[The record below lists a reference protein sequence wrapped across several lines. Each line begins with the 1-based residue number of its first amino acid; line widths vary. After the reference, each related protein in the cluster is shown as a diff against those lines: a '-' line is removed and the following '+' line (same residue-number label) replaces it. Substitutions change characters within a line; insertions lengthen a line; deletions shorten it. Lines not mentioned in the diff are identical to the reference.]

1 MATPRTAYADLEI
14 RILEKQ
20 DEGYPVEITLNRE
33 QEFPRGYL
41 KPDFLPWVP
50 SASTTED
57 GERLFE
63 RLFADDPLKTAW
75 AEVRGRQPQR
85 RIRLRIDASAPELH
99 TIPWELLRDVGDGS
113 APQDLAATEAT
124 PFSRYLAG
132 KWQPGNPILKR
143 PIKILI
149 AISNPQ
155 NLADY
160 DLAAID
166 VEAEW
171 TLLQEATTDLDVE
184 LVQLPQPCTLSALE
198 AELKKGYHILHF
210 VGHGSYSEKRE
221 QAVLYLANEENQ
233 VELVSD
239 ADLAA
244 MLSRQLA
251 DTDVQRDDKLRLV
264 FLASCQTAAR
274 SPADAFRGFAPALV
288 ETGVPAV
295 LAMQDLVPVDTS
307 REFSHTFY
315 QQLLQHGQV
324 DLASNEARSALLTA
338 KLPGAAI
345 PVLFMRLRSGELL
358 GRRGH
363 ITSDREDIF
372 WPFLLQNIDHGQC
385 MPFLGPQ
392 VNMGLLP
399 SVTMVAER
407 LADKYGYPLPD
418 RHNLVRVAQFIAVN
432 DPDLLRNDYLRLMQR
447 SLFPYLGLKPTEEDK
462 DRFRNASFT
471 ETAEALNW
479 AEKVL
484 EVQENEIH
492 HLLADLGLPL
502 YITTNFDNF
511 MVEALKHKGLTPRR
525 EGPRWEPQVG
535 SPQYVLSPKP
545 SADQPV
551 VFYLNGHDG
560 DPEQQQHLVL
570 SEDDYLAH
578 FVRISRD
585 QETCLPM
592 NLLSEI
598 SLYSF
603 LFLGYNLDDW
613 EFRIILQGLL
623 KPIAQTGGAKL
634 HVGVQLDVDQNPNAD
649 KVVDYFRRYLGRFN
663 IEIYWGT
670 PQQFVTEL
678 HARWQEY
685 SEVEEDDW

>member
-1 MATPRTAYADLEI
+1 MNTPKPTYADLEL

-33 QEFPRGYL
+33 VEFPRGYL

-50 SASTTED
+50 SASPTED

-63 RLFADDPLKTAW
+63 WLFADDQLKTAW
-75 AEVRGRQPQR
+75 AEVRGHQPQR

-99 TIPWELLRDVGDGS
+99 AIPWELLRDVGDGS

-149 AISNPQ
+149 AIANPQ

-160 DLAAID
+160 DLTAVD

-171 TLLQEATTDLDVE
+171 TLLQEATADLNVE

-198 AELKKGYHILHF
+198 AELKEGYHILHF

-221 QAVLYLANEENQ
+221 QAVLYLADGENQ

-239 ADLAA
+239 ADLVA
-244 MLSRQLA
+244 MLSHQLA

-264 FLASCQTAAR
+264 FLASCQTATR
-274 SPADAFRGFAPALV
+274 SPADAFRGFAPSLV
-288 ETGVPAV
+288 AAGVPAV
-295 LAMQDLVPVDTS
+295 LAMQDLVPVDTA
-307 REFSHTFY
+307 REFSRTFY

-345 PVLFMRLRSGELL
+345 PVLFVRLRSGELL
-358 GRRGH
+358 GRRGR
-363 ITSDREDIF
+363 ITSDREDTF
-372 WPFLLQNIDHGQC
+372 WPFLLKNIDHGQC
-385 MPFLGPQ
+385 MPFLGPK

-399 SVTMVAER
+399 SVEMVAER

-418 RHNLVRVAQFIAVN
+418 RHDLVRVAQFIAIS

-462 DRFRNASFT
+462 RRFRDASFT

-502 YITTNFDNF
+502 YVTTNFDNF

-525 EGPRWEPQVG
+525 EGLRWESQVG
-535 SPQYVLSPKP
+535 SPQYVPMVTMATRS
-545 SADQPV
+545 SSGIW
-551 VFYLNGHDG
+551 FYRRMITWPILCG
-560 DPEQQQHLVL
+560 
-570 SEDDYLAH
+570 SLAIKK
-578 FVRISRD
+578 RA
-585 QETCLPM
+585 CL
-592 NLLSEI
+592 
-598 SLYSF
+598 
-603 LFLGYNLDDW
+603 
-613 EFRIILQGLL
+613 
-623 KPIAQTGGAKL
+623 
-634 HVGVQLDVDQNPNAD
+634 
-649 KVVDYFRRYLGRFN
+649 
-663 IEIYWGT
+663 
-670 PQQFVTEL
+670 
-678 HARWQEY
+678 
-685 SEVEEDDW
+685 